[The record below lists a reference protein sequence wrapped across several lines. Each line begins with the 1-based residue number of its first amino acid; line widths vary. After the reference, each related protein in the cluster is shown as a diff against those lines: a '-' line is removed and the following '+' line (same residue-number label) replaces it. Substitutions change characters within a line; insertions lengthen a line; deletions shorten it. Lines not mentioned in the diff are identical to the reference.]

1 MRIAVFGAGGTGGYL
16 GALLARSGN
25 QVSNQVSMI
34 ARGENLKAIQANGL
48 KVESTKGDFIVHPA
62 QVTSDPAEIGTVDTV
77 IVAVKAW
84 QVPEAAQA
92 IVPLVGLDTA
102 VVAFQNGVDAPS
114 QLADVLGDEHVM
126 IGLLVLRSFRIS
138 PGCFRHTFD
147 SNPNL
152 QIGEFDNRLSQR
164 LEELASVFRTAGL
177 SVAIPP
183 DIRAGLWE
191 KFCWACY
198 SAGIPTVSRSPM
210 GIWRQQPELRRMA
223 EEAGLEAAAIAK
235 AHGVIVPD
243 GFINRFRQM
252 TDSLVPTAKPSMQ
265 DDIMNGRPSE
275 LESWNGAAV
284 RLGLECGVDTPVNSF
299 IYHCLLPLEM
309 KARGQLELD

>member
-16 GALLARSGN
+16 GALLARSG
-25 QVSNQVSMI
+25 NQVSMI

-126 IGLLVLRSFRIS
+126 IGLLVLRSFRIA

-147 SNPNL
+147 SNP
-152 QIGEFDNRLSQR
+152 IFRLGSSTTGP
-164 LEELASVFRTAGL
+164 ASVWKNWPAFSEPPVFRWRSHRTFGQGFGRSSAGL
-177 SVAIPP
+177 VTRRGYPRCHEAPWVCGDSNPNCGVWLKKRDWKRRP
-183 DIRAGLWE
+183 
-191 KFCWACY
+191 
-198 SAGIPTVSRSPM
+198 SRKPM
-210 GIWRQQPELRRMA
+210 G
-223 EEAGLEAAAIAK
+223 
-235 AHGVIVPD
+235 
-243 GFINRFRQM
+243 
-252 TDSLVPTAKPSMQ
+252 
-265 DDIMNGRPSE
+265 
-275 LESWNGAAV
+275 
-284 RLGLECGVDTPVNSF
+284 
-299 IYHCLLPLEM
+299 
-309 KARGQLELD
+309 

>member
-16 GALLARSGN
+16 GALLSRSA
-25 QVSNQVSMI
+25 NQVSMI
-34 ARGENLKAIQANGL
+34 ARGENLKAIQAIGL
-48 KVESTKGDFIVHPA
+48 RVESTKGDFVVRPA
-62 QVTSDPAEIGTVDTV
+62 QVTSVPAEIGTVDTV

-92 IVPLVGLDTA
+92 IVPLVGPDTA
-102 VVAFQNGVDAPS
+102 VVALQNGVDAPT
-114 QLADVLGDEHVM
+114 QLADVLGEKHVM
-126 IGLLVLRSFRIS
+126 IGLLILRSFRIS

-147 SNPNL
+147 SDPNL
-152 QIGEFDNRLSQR
+152 QIGEFDNRPSQR
-164 LEELASVFRTAGL
+164 AEDLASVFRAAGL

-183 DIRAGLWE
+183 DIRASLWE

-198 SAGIPTVSRSPM
+198 SAGIPTVCRSPM

-235 AHGVIVPD
+235 ANGVIVPE
-243 GFINRFRQM
+243 GFIDRFRHM
-252 TDSLVPTAKPSMQ
+252 TDNLAPTAKPSMQ

-309 KARGQLELD
+309 KARGQVEFD

>member
-1 MRIAVFGAGGTGGYL
+1 MRITVFGAGGTGGYL
-16 GALLARSGN
+16 GALLARSG
-25 QVSNQVSMI
+25 NQVSMI

-48 KVESTKGDFIVHPA
+48 KVESTKGDFVVHPA
-62 QVTSDPAEIGTVDTV
+62 QVTSEPAEIGTVDTV

-84 QVPEAAQA
+84 QVPGATQA
-92 IVPLVGLDTA
+92 ISTLVGPDTV
-102 VVAFQNGVDAPS
+102 VVALQNGVEAPS
-114 QLADVLGDEHVM
+114 QLADVLGEGHVM
-126 IGLLVLRSFRIS
+126 IGLLVLRSFRIA

-147 SNPNL
+147 SDPNL
-152 QIGEFDNRLSQR
+152 QIGEFDNRPSQR
-164 LEELASVFRTAGL
+164 VEDLASVFRAAGL
-177 SVAIPP
+177 SVAIPTH
-183 DIRAGLWE
+183 IQSRLWE

-223 EEAGLEAAAIAK
+223 EDAGLEAAAIAK
-235 AHGVIVPD
+235 AHGVIVPE
-243 GFINRFRQM
+243 GFSDRFRQM
-252 TDSLVPTAKPSMQ
+252 TDSLAPTAKPAMQ

-284 RLGLECGVDTPVNSF
+284 RFGLECGVDTPVNRF

-309 KARGQLELD
+309 KARGQVEFD